1 MPRGFIPFMATSPVV
16 SPAGAALPL
25 ACQASAGQN
34 PHMGGHSCPEG
45 VVAGVEGEALT
56 QGQNP
61 VLPLA
66 G

>member
-1 MPRGFIPFMATSPVV
+1 MRKQS
-16 SPAGAALPL
+16 
-25 ACQASAGQN
+25 
-34 PHMGGHSCPEG
+34 GHSCPEG

-66 G
+66 GWLGDVRQMI